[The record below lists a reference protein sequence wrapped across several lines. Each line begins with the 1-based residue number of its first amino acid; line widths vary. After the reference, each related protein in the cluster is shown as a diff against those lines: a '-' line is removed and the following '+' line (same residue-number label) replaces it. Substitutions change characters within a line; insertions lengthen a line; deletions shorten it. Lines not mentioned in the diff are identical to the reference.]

1 MKKLVVVLLLLGFIT
16 PLFAD
21 DALMIPQNVIR
32 FRVIPSATF
41 SSQYFDEDGD
51 KEDGVISPSGA
62 VADGATQYNL
72 SFALE
77 YGVTDWITA
86 ALQWTPGWNFATTLD
101 EPVPQQPPV
110 SNDNIVVKGL
120 NDLFIGAKVQIVGED
135 APVLNEQHRFAF
147 AAGAIAP
154 LSTYDAEEERENFLA
169 GDDFRPLRTGRDVW
183 GIGARLYYDF
193 IINESF
199 FVNLYNETIF
209 YPEQEIETIKN
220 PDGSDYAY
228 GYKATFELEPQYQ
241 TMISDG
247 VRFGAG
253 LPLIYV
259 TTPEYEVDGD
269 ALDDSDS
276 YKFTIGPSISF
287 FLLDAPWPIDLELQ
301 YRADLFGKSAQV
313 ENTVVLQVKNY
324 LRFW

>member
-1 MKKLVVVLLLLGFIT
+1 LLLLGFIT

-21 DALMIPQNVIR
+21 DALMIPENVIR

-41 SSQYFDEDGD
+41 TSQYFDPDGD
-51 KEDGVISPSGA
+51 REDGVVSDAGA

-101 EPVPQQPPV
+101 EPVAVQPFG
-110 SNDNIVVKGL
+110 NDNIVVKGL
-120 NDLFIGAKVQIVGED
+120 NDLFIGAKVQIIGEN
-135 APVLNEQHRFAF
+135 APVPNEQHRFAI

-154 LSTYDAEEERENFLA
+154 LSTYDAEEEQENLIA

-183 GIGARLYYDF
+183 GFGARLYYDF
-193 IINESF
+193 VVNESF
-199 FVNLYNETIF
+199 FINLYNETIF
-209 YPEQEIETIKN
+209 YPEQERETILN

-228 GYKATFELEPQYQ
+228 GYKATFELEPQYE

-247 VRFGAG
+247 VRFSAG
-253 LPLIYV
+253 LPLIFL
-259 TTPEYEVDGD
+259 TTPEIEIDGT
-269 ALDDSDS
+269 AVDDSES
-276 YKFTIGPSISF
+276 YTFSVGPNVSF

-301 YRADLFGKSAQV
+301 YRADLFGKNAQV
-313 ENTVVLQVKNY
+313 QNSVVLQIKNY